1 MEHPLHIIHV
11 EDSED
16 DCELIKRLLVRDGLD
31 CEIRRVETRSQLVD
45 SLAHTECDL
54 VLADCTLPQFS
65 GFQALEI
72 TSALKPQIPFIFVS
86 GTIGEDAA
94 IESLRNGATDYVL
107 KDRLSRLVPAVRRAL
122 EETKEQEAR
131 RAWEKRLHQARR
143 LQAASTLA
151 GGVAHDVNKLF
162 MKIREHVDLLAGEG
176 GHSES
181 TPEIIEKLRDIA
193 NEGSGLMQQLLAF
206 ARKSEAHLT
215 WIDLPRYLHEEKT
228 TLDLLLP
235 KGMELRVHLE
245 EDLPLLFA
253 DPEHLHRILVNLVLN
268 ARDAMP
274 RGGQI
279 TLSAELIQFNPI
291 PEPFMELEDVPYVCL
306 KVADTGL
313 GMNEATRHR
322 VFEPF
327 FTTKPLGE
335 GTGLGLPEVF
345 GLMRIHNGLVDIHS
359 EPGKGTAVS
368 LFFPLPRNSYSAPRQ
383 MKQLPPIPVPEVAA
397 PL

>member
-1 MEHPLHIIHV
+1 
-11 EDSED
+11 
-16 DCELIKRLLVRDGLD
+16 
-31 CEIRRVETRSQLVD
+31 
-45 SLAHTECDL
+45 
-54 VLADCTLPQFS
+54 
-65 GFQALEI
+65 
-72 TSALKPQIPFIFVS
+72 
-86 GTIGEDAA
+86 
-94 IESLRNGATDYVL
+94 VL
-107 KDRLSRLVPAVRRAL
+107 KDHLSRLVPAVRRAL

-162 MKIREHVDLLAGEG
+162 MKIREHADLLAREGE
-176 GHSES
+176 HSES
-181 TPEIIEKLRDIA
+181 TLEIVEKLRDTA

-215 WIDLPRYLHEEKT
+215 RIDLPRYLHEEKA

-235 KGMELRVHLE
+235 KGMELRMQLE

-279 TLSAELIQFNPI
+279 ALSAELVQFNPI
-291 PEPFMELEDVPYVCL
+291 PEHFMELEDVPYICL
-306 KVADTGL
+306 KIADAGV
-313 GMNEATRHR
+313 GMDEATRHR

-327 FTTKPLGE
+327 FTTKPVGE

-383 MKQLPPIPVPEVAA
+383 IKQLPPISVPEVAA